1 MNRSELQALGFR
13 WTETAV
19 ITIHGRRVAVSPFTY
34 LRGQE
39 KYASTD
45 RERKMLRLYRVVD
58 EEGTHIGEVSEL
70 AIESAM

>member
-1 MNRSELQALGFR
+1 MNPSDLRALGFR

-19 ITIHGRRVAVSPFTY
+19 ITVHGRKVAVSPFTY
-34 LRGQE
+34 LRSQE
-39 KYASTD
+39 RYASTD

-58 EEGTHIGEVSEL
+58 EEGIHIGEVSEL